1 MKKITCLL
9 YVKFSLNL
17 ISNLRVFLLV
27 VLFSI
32 SFVFAGSVMAENWY
46 DIFTPYRINIG
57 AENDQTFLDTSL
69 NRGLTFYDGD
79 TAAADQNSDEA
90 KKELKRVCQKKNR
103 GSVAGVDCLTR
114 ASDKEAKG
122 LFASPVLLGISLDTY
137 PNYFGKSSFGY
148 NIAFRYLELKSTLL
162 DYPKK
167 DEESELDLSLLIIT
181 PNIFYVWGN
190 KALGKDGDFSFKL
203 LLGPSL
209 PVVNKLE
216 LSRTKTLEKSAYG
229 IIPKIAYEFEVSA
242 FYLFLKFGRSEVGFR
257 TNFDGVGED
266 NMEAGLAYIK
276 FGFNYYL

>member
-46 DIFTPYRINIG
+46 EIYRVNIG
-57 AENDQTFLDTSL
+57 VENDQTFLDTSL

-103 GSVAGVDCLTR
+103 GSVASVDCLTR

-137 PNYFGKSSFGY
+137 PSYFGKSSFGY

-181 PNIFYVWGN
+181 PNLFYVLGD
-190 KALGKDGDFSFKL
+190 KALGKDGNFSFKIS
-203 LLGPSL
+203 LGLSL

-216 LSRTKTLEKSAYG
+216 LSRTETLEKSAYG

-242 FYLFLKFGRSEVGFR
+242 FYLFFKIGQSEVGFR
-257 TNFDGVGED
+257 TNFDGVEVD
-266 NMEAGLAYIK
+266 NIVARFNYVK